1 MADQTEGFPGFRL
14 LLIAVIIAINA
25 FFAGSEVALLSVRDS
40 RLRQMAEEGVAGAR
54 IALQL
59 LANPEK
65 LLSMT
70 QVGVTLASLALGWV
84 GEDTLYTVVAGLFD
98 PVFHLAMPQW
108 VVRLLHGLCFLIAFL
123 MMTYCH
129 VVIGEVLPKN
139 LAINK
144 ADRLAVVVA
153 PALMVFTRL
162 AGPFVGFI
170 EHSAATFSRALGL
183 RKKTRG
189 GGHSPEE
196 LRLIVSSSRG
206 SGHLP
211 ETQEDMIHRIL
222 DLDEMS
228 VRAIMVPRS
237 QIVAIDSKA
246 TLDEV
251 LRTMREQQHSR
262 LPVYKEKPEQIIGI
276 LYFKDMLHLWQDR
289 RSALRLG
296 RVPPTF
302 DMARLIRKHL
312 VVPETKPL
320 VQMLD
325 EFRQGKSHMA
335 LVVDEFGTISGLLTV
350 EDVLEQIVGEIEDE
364 FDDAPALV
372 QPEGTEML
380 IDGTTKIRD
389 FENLLDVE
397 LPADAGF
404 ETVAGFMLYKL
415 GHIPGKGEA
424 VDFEGRRFTVEDVE
438 RNRITKVK
446 VERIEQQPVESSH
459 ARD

>member
-1 MADQTEGFPGFRL
+1 MADETEGFPGFRL
-14 LLIAVIIAINA
+14 LLIAAILGINA
-25 FFAGSEVALLSVRDS
+25 FFAASEVALLSVRDS

-59 LANPEK
+59 LSNPER

-70 QVGVTLASLALGWV
+70 QVGVTLASLALGWA
-84 GEDTLYTVVAGLFD
+84 GEDTLYTVFAGWLN
-98 PVFHLAMPQW
+98 PVFHLAIPALLL
-108 VVRLLHGLCFLIAFL
+108 RLLHGFCFLIAFL
-123 MMTYCH
+123 AMTYAH

-153 PALMVFTRL
+153 PALLLFTRL
-162 AGPFVGFI
+162 AGPFVGLI

-189 GGHSPEE
+189 GHSTEE

-211 ETQEDMIHRIL
+211 ESQEDMIHHIL
-222 DLDEMS
+222 DLDELS
-228 VRAIMVPRS
+228 VREIMVPRS
-237 QIVAIDSKA
+237 QIVAINATA

-262 LPVYKEKPEQIIGI
+262 LPVYQDKPEQIMGV
-276 LYFKDMLHLWQDR
+276 LYSKDMLHLWQER
-289 RSALRLG
+289 RAALKVG
-296 RVPPTF
+296 RVPPAF
-302 DMARLIRKHL
+302 DMLRMVRKFV
-312 VVPETKPL
+312 VVPETKPIL
-320 VQMLD
+320 QLLD

-364 FDDAPALV
+364 FDDAPIEVRPA
-372 QPEGTEML
+372 GAEML

-389 FENLLDVE
+389 FEVLFEVE
-397 LPADAGF
+397 LPPDAGF
-404 ETVAGFMLYKL
+404 ETVAGFLLFKL
-415 GHIPGKGEA
+415 GHIPAKGES
-424 VDFEGRRFTVEDVE
+424 VEYEGRRFTIEEVE

-446 VERIEQQPVESSH
+446 VERLVEQPS
-459 ARD
+459 

>member
-1 MADQTEGFPGFRL
+1 MAEQTGGFPGFRL
-14 LLIAVIIAINA
+14 LLIAAIIGINA

-40 RLRQMAEEGVAGAR
+40 RLRQMAEEGIAGAR
-54 IALQL
+54 VALQL

-70 QVGVTLASLALGWV
+70 QVGVTLASLALGWA
-84 GEDTLYTVVAGLFD
+84 GEDTLYTVVAGLLD
-98 PVFHLAMPQW
+98 PVFHLAMPQLLIR
-108 VVRLLHGLCFLIAFL
+108 VLHGLCFLIAFL
-123 MMTYCH
+123 AMTYVH

-170 EHSAATFSRALGL
+170 EHSAASFSRALGL
-183 RKKTRG
+183 KKKTRG

-196 LRLIVSSSRG
+196 LRLIVSSARG

-222 DLDEMS
+222 DLDELS
-228 VRAIMVPRS
+228 VREIMVPRN
-237 QIVAIDSKA
+237 QIVAISSSA

-262 LPVYKEKPEQIIGI
+262 LPVYKDKPEQIVGI

-289 RSALRLG
+289 RAALRLG
-296 RVPPTF
+296 RVPPAF
-302 DMARLIRKHL
+302 DMHRLVRKFL
-312 VVPETKPL
+312 IVPETKPL
-320 VQMLD
+320 VQMLE
-325 EFRQGKSHMA
+325 EFRKGKSHMA
-335 LVVDEFGTISGLLTV
+335 VVVDEFGTISGLLTV

-364 FDDAPALV
+364 FDDAPAETP
-372 QPEGTEML
+372 QGDTDML

-389 FENLLDVE
+389 FENLFEVE

-404 ETVAGFMLYKL
+404 ETVAGFILYKL
-415 GHIPGKGEA
+415 GHIPNKGES
-424 VDFEGRRFTVEDVE
+424 VEYDGRRFTVEDVE

-446 VERIEQQPVESSH
+446 VERIASQH
-459 ARD
+459 A

>member
-1 MADQTEGFPGFRL
+1 MAEQTAGFPGFRL
-14 LLIAVIIAINA
+14 LLIAVILAVNA
-25 FFAGSEVALLSVRDS
+25 FFAASEVALLSVRDS
-40 RLRQMAEEGVAGAR
+40 RLRQMAESGVAGAR

-70 QVGVTLASLALGWV
+70 QVGVTLASLALGWA
-84 GEDTLYTVVAGLFD
+84 GEDTLYTVVAGWFNPIFQMALT
-98 PVFHLAMPQW
+98 PLIS
-108 VVRLLHGLCFLIAFL
+108 RLLHGLCFVLAFL
-123 MMTYCH
+123 AMTYCH
-129 VVIGEVLPKN
+129 VVMGEVLPKN

-153 PALMVFTRL
+153 PALMIFTRL
-162 AGPFVGFI
+162 AGPFVGLI
-170 EHSAATFSRALGL
+170 ERSAASISYMLGL

-189 GGHSPEE
+189 GGHSAEE
-196 LRLIVSSSRG
+196 LRLIVTSSRG

-211 ETQEDMIHRIL
+211 EQQEDMIHRIL
-222 DLDEMS
+222 DLDELS
-228 VRAIMVPRS
+228 VREIMVPRN
-237 QIVAIDSKA
+237 QIVAIEESA

-262 LPVYKEKPEQIIGI
+262 LPVYKEKPEQIAGI

-289 RSALRLG
+289 RAALKMG
-296 RVPPTF
+296 RVPPAF
-302 DMARLIRKHL
+302 NMARLMRKHL

-325 EFRQGKSHMA
+325 QFREGKSHMA
-335 LVVDEFGTISGLLTV
+335 LVVDEFGTITGLLTV

-364 FDDAPALV
+364 FDEV
-372 QPEGTEML
+372 PETAETQATEML
-380 IDGTTKIRD
+380 IDGSTKIRD
-389 FENLLDVE
+389 FETQFEVD

-404 ETVAGFMLYKL
+404 ETVAGFLLYKL
-415 GHIPGKGEA
+415 GHIPNPGEA
-424 VDFEGRRFTVEDVE
+424 VVYEGRRFTVEEVE

-446 VERIEQQPVESSH
+446 VERLAAQPVESP
-459 ARD
+459 A

>member
-1 MADQTEGFPGFRL
+1 MADQTEGFPGFKL
-14 LLIAVIIAINA
+14 LLIAAIIGINA

-40 RLRQMAEEGVAGAR
+40 RLRQLAEEGIAGAR

-70 QVGVTLASLALGWV
+70 QVGVTLASLALGWA
-84 GEDTLYTVVAGLFD
+84 GEDTLYTVVARLFS
-98 PVFHLAMPQW
+98 PIFHLALAPLA
-108 VVRLLHGLCFLIAFL
+108 VKLLHGLCFLLAFL
-123 MMTYCH
+123 AMTYLH

-153 PALMVFTRL
+153 PALMIFTRI

-170 EHSAATFSRALGL
+170 EHSASSLSRALGL
-183 RKKTRG
+183 KKKTR

-206 SGHLP
+206 AGHLP
-211 ETQEDMIHRIL
+211 ETQEDMIHSIL
-222 DLDEMS
+222 DLERLS
-228 VRAIMVPRS
+228 VREIMVPRS
-237 QIVAIDSKA
+237 QIVAIESSA

-262 LPVYKEKPEQIIGI
+262 LPVYKDKPEQITGI
-276 LYFKDMLHLWQDR
+276 LYSKDMLHLWQER
-289 RSALRLG
+289 RAALRLG
-296 RVPPTF
+296 RVPPPF
-302 DMARLIRKHL
+302 DIKHL
-312 VVPETKPL
+312 VRKFIAVPETKPL
-320 VQMLD
+320 LQMLD

-335 LVVDEFGTISGLLTV
+335 MVVDEFGTISGLLTV

-364 FDDAPALV
+364 FDEAPV
-372 QPEGTEML
+372 IMQPEGADMV

-389 FENLLDVE
+389 FENLFHVE
-397 LPADAGF
+397 LPADGGF
-404 ETVAGFMLYKL
+404 ETVAGFILYKL
-415 GHIPGKGEA
+415 GHIPTKGEA
-424 VDFEGRRFTVEDVE
+424 VEYEGRRFTADEVE
-438 RNRITKVK
+438 RNRITKIK
-446 VERIEQQPVESSH
+446 VERMNIN
-459 ARD
+459 

>member
-1 MADQTEGFPGFRL
+1 MEAQTDGFPGFRL
-14 LLIAVIIAINA
+14 LLIAVIIGINA
-25 FFAGSEVALLSVRDS
+25 FFAGSEVALLTVRDS

-54 IALQL
+54 TALQL

-70 QVGVTLASLALGWV
+70 QVGVTLASLALGWA
-84 GEDTLYTVVAGLFD
+84 GEDTLYTVVAGIFD
-98 PVFHLAMPQW
+98 PVFHLSLPPLAI
-108 VVRLLHGLCFLIAFL
+108 RLLHGLCFLLAFL
-123 MMTYCH
+123 AMTYCH

-139 LAINK
+139 IAINK
-144 ADRLAVVVA
+144 ADKLAVVVA

-162 AGPFVGFI
+162 AGPFVGLI
-170 EHSAATFSRALGL
+170 EHSAASFSRALGL

-189 GGHSPEE
+189 GHSAEE

-211 ETQEDMIHRIL
+211 EMQEDMIHRIL
-222 DLDEMS
+222 DLEEMS
-228 VRAIMVPRS
+228 VREIMVPRS
-237 QIVAIDSKA
+237 QIVAIKATA

-262 LPVYKEKPEQIIGI
+262 LPVFKDKPEQITGV
-276 LYFKDMLHLWQDR
+276 LYFKDMLHLWQER
-289 RSALRLG
+289 RAALRSG
-296 RVPPTF
+296 RVPPPF
-302 DMARLIRKHL
+302 DIRKLMRKHL

-364 FDDAPALV
+364 FDDPPVIA
-372 QPEGTEML
+372 QPPGTEML

-389 FENLLDVE
+389 FENLFEVE
-397 LPADAGF
+397 MPADAGF
-404 ETVAGFMLYKL
+404 ETVAGFILYKL
-415 GHIPGKGEA
+415 GHIPNKGES
-424 VDFEGRRFTVEDVE
+424 VEYEGRRFTVEEVE
-438 RNRITKVK
+438 RNRILKVR
-446 VERIEQQPVESSH
+446 VERLAPQP
-459 ARD
+459 A

>member
-1 MADQTEGFPGFRL
+1 MADETEGFPGFRL
-14 LLIAVIIAINA
+14 LLIAAILGINA
-25 FFAGSEVALLSVRDS
+25 FFAASEVALLSVRDS

-59 LANPEK
+59 LSNPER

-70 QVGVTLASLALGWV
+70 QVGVTLASLALGWA
-84 GEDTLYTVVAGLFD
+84 GEDTLYTVFAGWLN
-98 PVFHLAMPQW
+98 PVFHLAIPALLL
-108 VVRLLHGLCFLIAFL
+108 RLLHGFCFLIAFL
-123 MMTYCH
+123 AMTYAH

-153 PALMVFTRL
+153 PALLLFTRL
-162 AGPFVGFI
+162 AGPFVGLI

-189 GGHSPEE
+189 GHSTEE

-211 ETQEDMIHRIL
+211 ESLEDMIHHIL
-222 DLDEMS
+222 DLDELS
-228 VRAIMVPRS
+228 VREIMVPRS
-237 QIVAIDSKA
+237 QIVAINATA

-262 LPVYKEKPEQIIGI
+262 LPVYQDKPEQIMGV
-276 LYFKDMLHLWQDR
+276 LYSKDMLHLWQER
-289 RSALRLG
+289 RAALKVG
-296 RVPPTF
+296 RVPPAF
-302 DMARLIRKHL
+302 DMLRMVRKFV
-312 VVPETKPL
+312 VVPETKPIL
-320 VQMLD
+320 QLLD

-364 FDDAPALV
+364 FDDAPIEVRPA
-372 QPEGTEML
+372 GAEML

-389 FENLLDVE
+389 FEVLFEVE
-397 LPADAGF
+397 LPPDAGF
-404 ETVAGFMLYKL
+404 ETVAGFLLFKL
-415 GHIPGKGEA
+415 GHIPAKGES
-424 VDFEGRRFTVEDVE
+424 VEYEGRRFTIEEVE

-446 VERIEQQPVESSH
+446 VERLVEQPS
-459 ARD
+459 

>member
-1 MADQTEGFPGFRL
+1 MADQTGGFPGFRL
-14 LLIAVIIAINA
+14 LLIAVIIGINA
-25 FFAGSEVALLSVRDS
+25 FFAGSEVALLSVRES
-40 RLRQMAEEGVAGAR
+40 RLSQLAEEGQAGAR

-70 QVGVTLASLALGWV
+70 QVGVTLASLALGWA

-98 PVFHLAMPQW
+98 PVFHIAMPQLM
-108 VVRLLHGLCFLIAFL
+108 VRLLHGLCFFIAFL
-123 MMTYCH
+123 AMTYCH

-170 EHSAATFSRALGL
+170 EQSAATLSRALGL
-183 RKKTRG
+183 RKKTHS
-189 GGHSPEE
+189 GGHSTEE

-222 DLDEMS
+222 DFNELS
-228 VRAIMVPRS
+228 VREIMVPRS
-237 QIVAIDSKA
+237 QIVAIASNA

-262 LPVYKEKPEQIIGI
+262 LPVYKDKPEQIIGI

-289 RSALRLG
+289 RVALRLG
-296 RVPPTF
+296 RVPPPF
-302 DMARLIRKHL
+302 DMQRLVRKFFA
-312 VVPETKPL
+312 VPETKPL
-320 VQMLD
+320 IQMLE
-325 EFRQGKSHMA
+325 EFRQGKFHMA

-364 FDDAPALV
+364 FDDTPALIP
-372 QPEGTEML
+372 PEGTDMV

-389 FENLLDVE
+389 FENLFEVE

-404 ETVAGFMLYKL
+404 ETVAGFILYRL
-415 GHIPGKGEA
+415 GHIPNQGEA
-424 VDFEGRRFTVEDVE
+424 VEYEGRRFTVEEVE

-446 VERIEQQPVESSH
+446 VERIMQQP
-459 ARD
+459 A

>member
-1 MADQTEGFPGFRL
+1 MADETEGFPGFRL
-14 LLIAVIIAINA
+14 LLIAAILGINA
-25 FFAGSEVALLSVRDS
+25 FFAASEVALLSVRDS

-59 LANPEK
+59 LSNPER

-70 QVGVTLASLALGWV
+70 QVGVTLASLALGWA
-84 GEDTLYTVVAGLFD
+84 GEDPLYTVFAGWLN
-98 PVFHLAMPQW
+98 PVFHLAIPALLL
-108 VVRLLHGLCFLIAFL
+108 RLLHGFCFLIAFL
-123 MMTYCH
+123 AMTYAH

-153 PALMVFTRL
+153 PALLLFTRL
-162 AGPFVGFI
+162 AGPFVGLI

-189 GGHSPEE
+189 GHSTEE

-211 ETQEDMIHRIL
+211 ESQEDMIHHIL
-222 DLDEMS
+222 DLDELS
-228 VRAIMVPRS
+228 VREIMVPRS
-237 QIVAIDSKA
+237 QIVAINATA

-262 LPVYKEKPEQIIGI
+262 LPVYQDKPEQIMGV
-276 LYFKDMLHLWQDR
+276 LYSKDMLHLWQER
-289 RSALRLG
+289 RAALKVG
-296 RVPPTF
+296 RVPPAF
-302 DMARLIRKHL
+302 DMLRMVRKFV
-312 VVPETKPL
+312 VVPETKPIL
-320 VQMLD
+320 QLLD

-364 FDDAPALV
+364 FDDAPIEVRPA
-372 QPEGTEML
+372 GAEML

-389 FENLLDVE
+389 FEVLFEVE
-397 LPADAGF
+397 LPPDAGF
-404 ETVAGFMLYKL
+404 ETVAGFLLFKL
-415 GHIPGKGEA
+415 GHIPAKGES
-424 VDFEGRRFTVEDVE
+424 VEYEGRRFTIEEVE

-446 VERIEQQPVESSH
+446 VERLVEQPS
-459 ARD
+459 

>member
-1 MADQTEGFPGFRL
+1 MAEHTEGFPGFRL
-14 LLIAVIIAINA
+14 LLIAVILGVNA
-25 FFAGSEVALLSVRDS
+25 FFAASEVALLSVRDS
-40 RLRQMAEEGVAGAR
+40 RLRQLAGEGVAGAR

-65 LLSMT
+65 LLSVT
-70 QVGVTLASLALGWV
+70 QVGVTLASLALGWA
-84 GEDTLYTVVAGLFD
+84 GEDTLYTVLAGWLN
-98 PVFHLAMPQW
+98 PVFHLALPAL
-108 VVRLLHGLCFLIAFL
+108 VVRLLHGVCFLSAFL
-123 MMTYCH
+123 VMTYAH

-153 PALMVFTRL
+153 PALLVFTSL
-162 AGPFVGFI
+162 AGPFVVFI
-170 EHSAATFSRALGL
+170 ERSAASFSRALGL

-211 ETQEDMIHRIL
+211 ETQEDMIHRVL
-222 DLDEMS
+222 DLDELS
-228 VRAIMVPRS
+228 VREIMVPRS
-237 QIVAIDSKA
+237 QIVAIKATA

-262 LPVYKEKPEQIIGI
+262 LPVYEDKPEQMMGV
-276 LYFKDMLHLWQDR
+276 LYSKDMLHLWQER
-289 RSALRLG
+289 RAALKIG
-296 RVPPTF
+296 RVPPPF
-302 DMARLIRKHL
+302 DMAQLVRKFP

-320 VQMLD
+320 LQMLD

-364 FDDAPALV
+364 FDDAPIAV
-372 QPEGTEML
+372 QPAATEML

-389 FENLLDVE
+389 FENLFEVE

-404 ETVAGFMLYKL
+404 ETVAGFLLYKL
-415 GHIPGKGEA
+415 GHIPAPGEA
-424 VDFEGRRFTVEDVE
+424 VEYEGRRFTVEEVE

-446 VERIEQQPVESSH
+446 VERLAQQP
-459 ARD
+459 A